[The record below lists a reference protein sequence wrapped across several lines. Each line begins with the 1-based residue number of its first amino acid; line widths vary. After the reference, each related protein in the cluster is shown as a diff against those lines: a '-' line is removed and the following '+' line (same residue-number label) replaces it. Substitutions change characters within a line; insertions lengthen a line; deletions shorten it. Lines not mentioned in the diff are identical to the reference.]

1 MKTKKIIRRLFL
13 SVLALIAAVIVIGL
27 GFWLIDGR
35 SPQAYVVAHILR
47 QTTMEDYEK
56 GKTDMTDKSTVE
68 IPDGVEFPR
77 EVTQYKVGHMQVFE
91 CAAEDDS
98 KPIVLYI
105 HGGAYVNNFSSRHWS
120 AMAEWAETTGCG
132 MVIPNYPLLFRY
144 TVKDAFPLMMQLYR
158 QLQERFS
165 ARRILFMGDSAGG
178 GFSLALAQEIQQTD
192 SLDLPSRL
200 ILISPW
206 VDVLGGDDALREYD
220 TFLNN
225 EVLRHL
231 GTDWAGVLNPRA
243 PIVSPLYGD
252 MQGLPPT
259 DLFTGTWEVF
269 YTDIVKTCDKM
280 KAAGVDVSLH
290 VKEKMGHVYPLW
302 PCPEGKEARKTIAE
316 IISKVKF

>member
-1 MKTKKIIRRLFL
+1 MKTKKILRRLL
-13 SVLALIAAVIVIGL
+13 LTVLALIAAVVVIGL

-35 SPQAYVVAHILR
+35 SPQAYVVSHILP

-56 GKTDMTDKSTVE
+56 GKAETIDKSIVE

-77 EVTQYKVGHMQVFE
+77 EVTQYKIGHMQVFE
-91 CAAEDDS
+91 CAAEDDT
-98 KPIVLYI
+98 KPVVLYI
-105 HGGAYVNNFSSRHWS
+105 HGGAYVNNFSLPHWR

-144 TVKDAFPLMMQLYR
+144 TAKDAHPLMLQLYR

-165 ARRILFMGDSAGG
+165 AKRILVMGDSAGG

-206 VDVLGGDDALREYD
+206 VDVLGGDDALQEYD

-225 EVLRHL
+225 EVLRHV
-231 GTDWAGVLNPRA
+231 GADWAGELNPRD

-252 MQGLPPT
+252 MQALPPT

-302 PCPEGKEARKTIAE
+302 PCPEGKEGHEAISNIIKT
-316 IISKVKF
+316 VR

>member
-1 MKTKKIIRRLFL
+1 
-13 SVLALIAAVIVIGL
+13 
-27 GFWLIDGR
+27 
-35 SPQAYVVAHILR
+35 
-47 QTTMEDYEK
+47 MEDYEK
-56 GKTDMTDKSTVE
+56 GKAETIDKSIVE

-77 EVTQYKVGHMQVFE
+77 EVTQYKIGHMQVFE
-91 CAAEDDS
+91 CAAEDDT
-98 KPIVLYI
+98 KPVVLYI
-105 HGGAYVNNFSSRHWS
+105 HGGAYVNNFSLPHWR

-144 TVKDAFPLMMQLYR
+144 TAKDAHPLMLQLYR

-165 ARRILFMGDSAGG
+165 AKRILVMGDSAGG

-206 VDVLGGDDALREYD
+206 VDVLGGDDALQEYD

-225 EVLRHL
+225 EVLRHV
-231 GTDWAGVLNPRA
+231 GADWAGELDPRD

-252 MQGLPPT
+252 MQALPPT

-269 YTDIVKTCDKM
+269 YMDIVKICDKM

-302 PCPEGKEARKTIAE
+302 PCPEGKDARKEIAK
-316 IISKVKF
+316 IISKV

>member
-1 MKTKKIIRRLFL
+1 MKTKKILRRLL
-13 SVLALIAAVIVIGL
+13 LTVLALIAAVVVIGL
-27 GFWLIDGR
+27 GFWLIEGR
-35 SPQAYVVAHILR
+35 SPQAYVVSHILP

-56 GKTDMTDKSTVE
+56 GKAETIDKSIVE

-77 EVTQYKVGHMQVFE
+77 EVTQYKIGHMQVFE
-91 CAAEDDS
+91 CAAEDDT
-98 KPIVLYI
+98 KPVVLYI
-105 HGGAYVNNFSSRHWS
+105 HGGAYVNNFSLPHWR

-144 TVKDAFPLMMQLYR
+144 TAKDAHPLMLQLYR

-165 ARRILFMGDSAGG
+165 AKRILVMGDSAGG

-206 VDVLGGDDALREYD
+206 VDVLGGDDALQEYD

-225 EVLRHL
+225 EVLRHV
-231 GTDWAGVLNPRA
+231 GADWAGELDPRD

-252 MQGLPPT
+252 MQALPPT

-302 PCPEGKEARKTIAE
+302 PCPEGKDARKEIAK
-316 IISKVKF
+316 IISKV

>member
-1 MKTKKIIRRLFL
+1 MKTRKILRRLFL
-13 SVLALIAAVIVIGL
+13 TVLVLIAAVIVIGL
-27 GFWLIDGR
+27 GFWIIDGR
-35 SPQAYVVAHILR
+35 SPQAYVVAHMLP

-56 GKTDMTDKSTVE
+56 GKTDTTDKSIVE

-77 EVTQYKVGHMQVFE
+77 EVTQYKVDHMQVFE
-91 CAAEDDS
+91 CAAEDDT

-105 HGGAYVNNFSSRHWS
+105 HGGAYVNNFASPHWS
-120 AMAEWAETTGCG
+120 AMAEWAEMTGCG
-132 MVIPNYPLLFRY
+132 VVTPNYPLLFRY
-144 TVKDAFPLMMQLYR
+144 TAKDAHPLMLQLYR

-165 ARRILFMGDSAGG
+165 AKRIIVMGDSAGG
-178 GFSLALAQEIQQTD
+178 GFSLALAQEIKAD

-206 VDVLGGDDALREYD
+206 VDVLGGDDALQEYD

-225 EVLRHL
+225 EVLRHI
-231 GTDWAGVLNPRA
+231 GADWAGEFDPQD

-252 MQGLPPT
+252 MHALPPT

-269 YTDIVKTCDKM
+269 YTDIVKTYDKM
-280 KAAGVDVSLH
+280 KAAGVDASLH

-302 PCPEGKEARKTIAE
+302 PCPEGKDARQEIAKM
-316 IISKVKF
+316 IIM

>member
-1 MKTKKIIRRLFL
+1 MKTKKILRRLL
-13 SVLALIAAVIVIGL
+13 LTVLALISAVVVIGL

-35 SPQAYVVAHILR
+35 SPQAYVVSHILP

-56 GKTDMTDKSTVE
+56 GKAETTDKSIVE

-77 EVTQYKVGHMQVFE
+77 EVTQYKIGHMQVFE
-91 CAAEDDS
+91 CAAEDDT
-98 KPIVLYI
+98 KPVVLYI
-105 HGGAYVNNFSSRHWS
+105 HGGAYVNNFSLPHWR

-144 TVKDAFPLMMQLYR
+144 TAEDAHPLMLQLYR

-165 ARRILFMGDSAGG
+165 AKRILVMGDSAGG

-206 VDVLGGDDALREYD
+206 VDVLGGDDALQEYD

-225 EVLRHL
+225 EVLRHV
-231 GTDWAGVLNPRA
+231 GADWAGELDPRDQCLLSMA
-243 PIVSPLYGD
+243 TCRHFR
-252 MQGLPPT
+252 LPT
-259 DLFTGTWEVF
+259 
-269 YTDIVKTCDKM
+269 
-280 KAAGVDVSLH
+280 SL
-290 VKEKMGHVYPLW
+290 L
-302 PCPEGKEARKTIAE
+302 ARGRCSIRTLSRPATR
-316 IISKVKF
+316 